1 MAFET
6 SRRSALVVQFDTQN
20 PKDQASGAQK
30 LETTTHTGPSSLMQ
44 HFAEEEFDEPAQN
57 LAFSCPIDHEGS
69 SVYVQGWARPHSDQP
84 PVIFVHDLG
93 ENVELYAGAAGMLV
107 KNGFNV
113 FGFDLRGHGRS
124 MALTGDVLR
133 FQDLVNDLLQVV
145 AWIRHKSNRK
155 KPFLIGQGV
164 GALILM
170 HFQKTYPQYVQ
181 RCLLLAPILQEQTV
195 LPFFSRLLVSGMAQ
209 LFPGARVPRFLLP
222 YFLPLS
228 DESKE
233 RGLDATLVI
242 TARFAQELLQAI
254 RGVSEVFKTLDSNI
268 LFVCP
273 SDDLFY
279 NSALLHKLVS
289 QNSNHAQLEIVEVK
303 GISSHSLSSDPE
315 ELERLFEVLLP
326 WMRSRCEISATS

>member
-1 MAFET
+1 MDIQIDTQTQKDET
-6 SRRSALVVQFDTQN
+6 SGV
-20 PKDQASGAQK
+20 QK
-30 LETTTHTGPSSLMQ
+30 LETRSSAPSSLMQ
-44 HFAEEEFDEPAQN
+44 HFAEDTSDEPAQN
-57 LAFSCPIDHEGS
+57 LAFSCPIDHDGS
-69 SVYVQGWARPHSDQP
+69 SVYVQGWARPHNDQP

-93 ENVELYAGAAGMLV
+93 ENVELYAGAAGLLV

-164 GALILM
+164 GSLILM
-170 HFQKTYPQYVQ
+170 HFQRTYPQYVQ
-181 RCLLLAPILQEQTV
+181 RCLLLSPILQEQTV

-209 LFPGARVPRFLLP
+209 LFPGTRVPRFLLP

-233 RGLDATLVI
+233 RGLDAALVI

-254 RGVSEVFKTLDSNI
+254 RTVEALFESLDSNI
-268 LFVCP
+268 LFICP
-273 SDDLFY
+273 IDDLIY
-279 NSALLHKLVS
+279 NSALLHKLVG
-289 QNSNHAQLEIVEVK
+289 QNKNRDQLEVFEVK
-303 GISSHSLSSDPE
+303 GISAHALSSDPE
-315 ELERLFEVLLP
+315 ELERLFQVLLP
-326 WMRSRCEISATS
+326 WMRSRCELSATS

>member
-1 MAFET
+1 LVFPPDTQTLKDQTTGAQRLET
-6 SRRSALVVQFDTQN
+6 SHV
-20 PKDQASGAQK
+20 
-30 LETTTHTGPSSLMQ
+30 GPSSLMQ
-44 HFAEEEFDEPAQN
+44 HFAEEENDEPAQH

-69 SVYVQGWARPHSDQP
+69 SVYVQGWARPHNEQP

-93 ENVELYAGAAGMLV
+93 ENVELYADAAGVLV
-107 KNGFNV
+107 RNGFNV

-133 FQDLVNDLLQVV
+133 FQDLVKDLLQVV
-145 AWIRHKSNRK
+145 AWIRYKSQRK

-170 HFQKTYPQYVQ
+170 HFQTAYPQYVQ
-181 RCLLLAPILQEQTV
+181 RCLLLSPILQEQTV
-195 LPFFSRLLVSGMAQ
+195 LPFFSRLLVSSMAQ

-242 TARFAQELLQAI
+242 TARFAEELLQAI
-254 RGVSEVFKTLDSNI
+254 RSVADVFKTIDANV
-268 LFVCP
+268 LFICP
-273 SDDLFY
+273 TDDVFY
-279 NSALLHKLVS
+279 NNALLHKLVS
-289 QNSNHAQLEIVEVK
+289 QNKNPTQLEIVEVS
-303 GISSHSLSSDPE
+303 GISSHALSGDPE
-315 ELERLFEVLLP
+315 ELERLFAVLLP
-326 WMRSRCEISATS
+326 WMRERCEISATS

>member
-1 MAFET
+1 
-6 SRRSALVVQFDTQN
+6 LDIQIDTQN
-20 PKDQASGAQK
+20 QKDQASGAQK
-30 LETTTHTGPSSLMQ
+30 LETRSTGVSSLMQ
-44 HFAEEEFDEPAQN
+44 HYAEDISDEPAQN
-57 LAFSCPIDHEGS
+57 LAFSCPIDHDGS

-93 ENVELYAGAAGMLV
+93 ENVELYAGAAGLLV

-145 AWIRHKSNRK
+145 AWIRHKSQRK

-170 HFQKTYPQYVQ
+170 HFQKTYPQYAQ
-181 RCLLLAPILQEQTV
+181 SCLLLAPILQEQTV

-209 LFPGARVPRFLLP
+209 LFPGTRVPRFLLP

-233 RGLDATLVI
+233 RGLDAALVI

-254 RGVSEVFKTLDSNI
+254 RTVEALFKSLDSNI
-268 LFVCP
+268 LFICP
-273 SDDLFY
+273 IDDLIY
-279 NSALLHKLVS
+279 NSALLHKLVG
-289 QNSNHAQLEIVEVK
+289 QNTNRAQLEICEVQ
-303 GISSHSLSSDPE
+303 GISAHALSSDPE
-315 ELERLFEVLLP
+315 ELERLFQVLLP
-326 WMRSRCEISATS
+326 WMRSRCEMSATS